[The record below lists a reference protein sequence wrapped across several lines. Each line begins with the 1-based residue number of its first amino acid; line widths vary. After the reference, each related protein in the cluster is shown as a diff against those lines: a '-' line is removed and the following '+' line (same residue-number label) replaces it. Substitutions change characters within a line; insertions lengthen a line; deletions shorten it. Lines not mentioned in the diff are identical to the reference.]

1 MLVATLGLRI
11 ALLRSVKQKSALGL
25 TALPGDL
32 QWTPRTTAIYPAFA
46 VLAGVLAGLLG
57 IGGGMV
63 LGPLLVALGC
73 PPQPVAATSAY
84 VVFITAT
91 SGLCQVC
98 IFGTLPY
105 DYAGL
110 FAFVGFLSTF
120 VGQTLVDYV
129 VKKFKKDAVV
139 VLIIGVIML

>member
-1 MLVATLGLRI
+1 MG
-11 ALLRSVKQKSALGL
+11 
-25 TALPGDL
+25 
-32 QWTPRTTAIYPAFA
+32 YPAVA
-46 VLAGVLAGLLG
+46 ILAGILAGLLG

-73 PPQPVAATSAY
+73 LPQPVAATSAY

-105 DYAGL
+105 DYAAL
-110 FAFVGFLSTF
+110 FATVGVISTF
-120 VGQTLVDYV
+120 VGQTLVDFV
-129 VKKFKKDAVV
+129 VKKFRKDAIV
-139 VLIIGVIML
+139 VLIIGVIMLIALVLMTLAGLREFFTA